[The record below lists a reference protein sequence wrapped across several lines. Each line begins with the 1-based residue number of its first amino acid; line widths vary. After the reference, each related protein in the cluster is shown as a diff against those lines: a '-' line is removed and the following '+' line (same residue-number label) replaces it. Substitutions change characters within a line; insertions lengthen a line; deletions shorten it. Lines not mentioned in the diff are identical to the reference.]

1 MSKYKIEIINNT
13 ECKEYFE
20 LESLIK
26 EFASSVFMAQNIN
39 LKVQTKS
46 EKEKAVNNYEKY
58 LSKEQLNK
66 LDLDVTAQ

>member
-58 LSKEQLNK
+58 LSMVEKYKNPK
-66 LDLDVTAQ
+66 